1 MGDVMVAIAARKVD
15 GAARV
20 AVSLFVSVALGLGA
34 HLLGSPAGH
43 EGSLRDIVVLL
54 ADLGAIGLLA
64 KRGELDFEHLA
75 RSRARCAAILF
86 VALAISV
93 AVVASERAPDALSD
107 LAVSAAILA
116 VTALVAAFVIVLFA
130 ERAVR
135 AATLAIA
142 AIVRWLQRGAATPA
156 SATAPARWPERALR
170 VSDRCDVR
178 SRRGP
183 P

>member
-1 MGDVMVAIAARKVD
+1 MVAIAARNVD

-20 AVSLFVSVALGLGA
+20 AVSLFVAVALGLGA

-54 ADLGAIGLLA
+54 ADLGAVCLLA

-75 RSRARCAAILF
+75 RSRARCWAILS
-86 VALAISV
+86 VAFAIAF
-93 AVVASERAPDALSD
+93 AVVASEHAPDALSD
-107 LAVSAAILA
+107 LAVSAAMLA
-116 VTALVAAFVIVLFA
+116 VTALVAAFVVVLFA

-135 AATLAIA
+135 AATLALA
-142 AIVRWLQRGAATPA
+142 AIVRWLQRGGATPA
-156 SATAPARWPERALR
+156 SAMVLARRPERSLR
-170 VSDRCDVR
+170 TVDRFDVR